1 MELNLQFAGVCAD
14 LEIAI
19 SARNQSLGPQVLAG
33 AGKGHSSQDT
43 AFWGVQGGEQEKKIE
58 TRWKIKAGPAVA
70 LKSTTHRERIEGL
83 KAA

>member
-1 MELNLQFAGVCAD
+1 MKLNLQFAGVCAD

-43 AFWGVQGGEQEKKIE
+43 AFWGVQGREQKK
-58 TRWKIKAGPAVA
+58 K
-70 LKSTTHRERIEGL
+70 LKPGGRL
-83 KAA
+83 KQVLQLL